1 MAATSTGDTRTHVMG
16 DMLMITGTF
25 SEGGTEF
32 SYDGLLST
40 VFAAGGHLTST
51 APSGLTINN
60 GATEA
65 IGQTVLTVDTGSVAG
80 DARSCVYVGQTLYN
94 GISGARLG
102 KITAVNAT
110 TVTIDTALTEALPDD
125 AVLHVRGA
133 SKMSLLANAAITAQ
147 NNSLDVSIDEANS
160 LVIFDA
166 GRNIDAADSNN
177 LTGISTDGGRFWILG
192 QR

>member
-32 SYDGLLST
+32 SYDGILST

-51 APSGLTINN
+51 APSGLLINN
-60 GATEA
+60 GSAEA

-94 GISGARLG
+94 AFGTRLG
-102 KITAVNAT
+102 KITAVTAT
-110 TVTIDTALTEALPDD
+110 AVTIDTPLVEAMADND
-125 AVLHVRGA
+125 ALHVLGA
-133 SKMSLLANAAITAQ
+133 SKMSLLADAAITAQ
-147 NNSLDVSIDEANS
+147 NNSLDVSIDETNS

-166 GRNIDAADSNN
+166 GRNIDKEDSNN
-177 LTGISTDGGRFWILG
+177 LTGVSLDRGRFWILG

>member
-16 DMLMITGTF
+16 DLLMITGTF

-32 SYDGLLST
+32 SFDGLLST
-40 VFAAGGHLTST
+40 VFAAGGHMTNT
-51 APSGLTINN
+51 VPSGLLINN
-60 GATEA
+60 GSAEA

-94 GISGARLG
+94 AFGARLG
-102 KITAVNAT
+102 KITAVTAT
-110 TVTIDTALTEALPDD
+110 AVTIDTALVEAMADND
-125 AVLHVRGA
+125 ALHVLGA
-133 SKMSLLANAAITAQ
+133 SKMSLLADAAITAQ

-166 GRNIDAADSNN
+166 GRNIDATDSNN
-177 LTGISTDGGRFWILG
+177 LTGVSVDSGRFWILG

>member
-25 SEGGTEF
+25 TEGGTEF
-32 SYDGLLST
+32 SFDGLLST
-40 VFAAGGHLTST
+40 VFAAGGHMTST
-51 APSGLTINN
+51 APSGLLINN
-60 GATEA
+60 GSTEA

-94 GISGARLG
+94 GLGVRLG
-102 KITAVNAT
+102 KITAVTAT
-110 TVTIDTALTEALPDD
+110 AVTIDTALVEALPDN
-125 AVLHVRGA
+125 AALHVRGA

-147 NNSLDVSIDEANS
+147 DNTLDVSIDEVNS

-166 GRNIDAADSNN
+166 GRNIDANDSNN
-177 LTGISTDGGRFWILG
+177 LTGVSTDSGRFWILG